1 VVHGATEKISEQT
14 IAASHERGGSH
25 VQTTGRSVI
34 ENLSRHSEGV
44 SGSSRIIQEAAS
56 ADRRAPRDPMHPR
69 SSTAAGSAL
78 EPHWRDSAD
87 KCEYHSDHRRP
98 HDRAPRDSGRL
109 VERCDGPDGQVVRVE
124 PDEDPPRLRTMTP
137 EGHRCADH
145 AFTSCSAENSTMAR
159 PMIKRQGRDEAHRSR

>member
-1 VVHGATEKISEQT
+1 MTELRPVGHRRPTASSAREANGIDRSRDRGEQILSGGHPEALTIGKLVVVHGATEKISEQT

-87 KCEYHSDHRRP
+87 KCEYP
-98 HDRAPRDSGRL
+98 
-109 VERCDGPDGQVVRVE
+109 
-124 PDEDPPRLRTMTP
+124 
-137 EGHRCADH
+137 
-145 AFTSCSAENSTMAR
+145 
-159 PMIKRQGRDEAHRSR
+159 